1 MNKPVLAP
9 KTLMPK
15 PQSFINLPV
24 CTDWQY
30 LSADAVIFGVPF
42 GKPYLQ
48 NNFPNNQSCAPSA
61 LRSASDRIMVEHASV
76 NMDYKGTDSL
86 AKGINFVDGGDIHL
100 IDNDVSAH
108 YLEAE
113 KAVRYAVTQGIIP
126 VTIGGDDGITNPVLR
141 GLDAAGRV
149 ALIQIDAHLDWKDE
163 RYGEKDGFSSPMRR
177 ASELSHVS
185 SIHQIGIRSFGSST
199 EEEVKIARE
208 WGAEIHT
215 ASQVHARGIEP
226 VIRALPEG
234 VKFFITLDVDGLDP
248 SVMPG
253 TVALAPGG
261 LLWWQLID
269 LLDGISAKGPII
281 GLNVV
286 ELAPEN
292 DINQISMIGAGRIIV
307 SLVMRE
313 VLKKQ
318 LIN

>member
-1 MNKPVLAP
+1 MNKPILAP
-9 KTLMPK
+9 KTLVPE

-24 CTDWQY
+24 CTNWRD

-48 NNFPNNQSCAPSA
+48 NNFPNDQSLAPFA
-61 LRSASDRIMVEHASV
+61 LRSASDRIIVEHASI
-76 NMDYKGTDSL
+76 NMDYEDTRSL
-86 AKGINFVDGGDIHL
+86 ANGINFVDGGDIPL
-100 IDNDVSAH
+100 VNNDVSAH
-108 YLEAE
+108 YLQGEE
-113 KAVRYAVTQGIIP
+113 AVRYAVTKGIIP

-141 GLDAAGRV
+141 GLDVAGSI
-149 ALIQIDAHLDWKDE
+149 ALIQIDAHLDWKSE
-163 RYGEKDGFSSPMRR
+163 RYGEKDGYSSPMRR

-199 EEEVKIARE
+199 EEEVKVARK
-208 WGAEIHT
+208 WGADIHT
-215 ASQVHARGIEP
+215 ARQVHAQGIER
-226 VIRALPEG
+226 VIKALPKD

-269 LLDGISAKGPII
+269 LLDGISEKGPII

-286 ELAPEN
+286 ELSPKN
-292 DINQISMIGAGRIIV
+292 DLNQISMIGVGRFIV
-307 SLVMRE
+307 ALVMRE
-313 VLKKQ
+313 ALKK
-318 LIN
+318 

>member
-1 MNKPVLAP
+1 
-9 KTLMPK
+9 
-15 PQSFINLPV
+15 
-24 CTDWQY
+24 
-30 LSADAVIFGVPF
+30 
-42 GKPYLQ
+42 
-48 NNFPNNQSCAPSA
+48 
-61 LRSASDRIMVEHASV
+61 
-76 NMDYKGTDSL
+76 MDYEDTRSL
-86 AKGINFVDGGDIHL
+86 ANGINFIDGGDIPL
-100 IDNDVSAH
+100 VNNDVSAH

-113 KAVRYAVTQGIIP
+113 EAVRYAVTKGIIP

-141 GLDAAGRV
+141 GLDSAGSIAV
-149 ALIQIDAHLDWKDE
+149 IQIDAHLDWKSE
-163 RYGEKDGFSSPMRR
+163 RYGEKDGYSSPMRR

-199 EEEVKIARE
+199 EEEVKVARK
-208 WGAEIHT
+208 WGADIHT
-215 ASQVHARGIEP
+215 ARQVHARGIER
-226 VIRALPEG
+226 VINALPKD

-248 SVMPG
+248 SVIPG

-286 ELAPEN
+286 ELAPKN
-292 DINQISMIGAGRIIV
+292 DINQISMIGAGRFIV

-318 LIN
+318 LSN

>member
-1 MNKPVLAP
+1 MNKAILAP
-9 KTLMPK
+9 KTLVPE

-24 CTDWQY
+24 CIDWRD

-48 NNFPNNQSCAPSA
+48 NNFPNDQSLAPFA
-61 LRSASDRIMVEHASV
+61 LRSASDRIIVEHASI
-76 NMDYKGTDSL
+76 NMDYEDTRSL
-86 AKGINFVDGGDIHL
+86 ANGINFVDGGDIPL
-100 IDNDVSAH
+100 VDNDVSAH
-108 YLEAE
+108 YLQGEE
-113 KAVRYAVTQGIIP
+113 AVRYAVTKGIIP

-141 GLDAAGRV
+141 GLDVAGSI
-149 ALIQIDAHLDWKDE
+149 ALIQIDAHLDWKSE
-163 RYGEKDGFSSPMRR
+163 RYGEKDGYSSPMRR

-199 EEEVKIARE
+199 EEEVKVARK
-208 WGAEIHT
+208 WGADIHT
-215 ASQVHARGIEP
+215 ARQVHARGIER
-226 VIRALPEG
+226 VIKALPKN

-248 SVMPG
+248 SVIPG

-286 ELAPEN
+286 ELAPKN

-313 VLKKQ
+313 VHKKQ

>member
-1 MNKPVLAP
+1 MNKPILAP
-9 KTLMPK
+9 KTLMPE

-24 CTDWQY
+24 CTNWRD

-48 NNFPNNQSCAPSA
+48 NNFPNDQSLAPFA
-61 LRSASDRIMVEHASV
+61 LRSASDRIIVEHASI
-76 NMDYKGTDSL
+76 NMDYEDTRSL
-86 AKGINFVDGGDIHL
+86 ANGINFVDGGDIPL
-100 IDNDVSAH
+100 VNNDVSAH
-108 YLEAE
+108 YLQGEE
-113 KAVRYAVTQGIIP
+113 AVRYAVTKGIIP

-141 GLDAAGRV
+141 GLDVAGSI
-149 ALIQIDAHLDWKDE
+149 ALIQIDAHLDWKSE
-163 RYGEKDGFSSPMRR
+163 RYGEKDGYSSPMRR

-199 EEEVKIARE
+199 EEEVKVARK
-208 WGAEIHT
+208 WGADIHT
-215 ASQVHARGIEP
+215 ARQVHAQGIDR
-226 VIRALPEG
+226 VIKALPKD

-269 LLDGISAKGPII
+269 LLDGISEKGPII

-286 ELAPEN
+286 ELSPKN
-292 DINQISMIGAGRIIV
+292 DLNQISMIGVGRFIV
-307 SLVMRE
+307 ALVMRE
-313 VLKKQ
+313 ALKK
-318 LIN
+318 

>member
-1 MNKPVLAP
+1 MNKAILAP
-9 KTLMPK
+9 KTLVPE

-24 CTDWQY
+24 CIDWRD

-48 NNFPNNQSCAPSA
+48 NNFPNDQSLAPFA
-61 LRSASDRIMVEHASV
+61 LRSASDRIIVEHASI
-76 NMDYKGTDSL
+76 NMDYEDTRSL
-86 AKGINFVDGGDIHL
+86 ANGINFVDGGDIPL
-100 IDNDVSAH
+100 VNNDISAH
-108 YLEAE
+108 YLQGEE
-113 KAVRYAVTQGIIP
+113 AVRYAVTKGIIP

-141 GLDAAGRV
+141 GLDVAGSI
-149 ALIQIDAHLDWKDE
+149 ALIQIDAHLDWKSE
-163 RYGEKDGFSSPMRR
+163 RYGEKDGYSSPMRR

-199 EEEVKIARE
+199 EEEVKVARK
-208 WGAEIHT
+208 WGADIHT
-215 ASQVHARGIEP
+215 ARQVHARGIER
-226 VIRALPEG
+226 VIKALPKN

-248 SVMPG
+248 SVIPG

>member
-1 MNKPVLAP
+1 MNEPILAP
-9 KTLMPK
+9 KTLMPE

-24 CTDWQY
+24 CTNWKN

-48 NNFPNNQSCAPSA
+48 NNFPNDQSRAPFA

-76 NMDYKGTDSL
+76 NMDYEGIPSL
-86 AKGINFVDGGDIHL
+86 TNGMKFVDGGDIPL
-100 IDNDVSAH
+100 VDNDVSSH
-108 YLEAE
+108 YLKAE
-113 KAVRYAVTQGIIP
+113 EAVRYAVTKDIIP
-126 VTIGGDDGITNPVLR
+126 VTIGGDDGITNPVLQ
-141 GLDAAGRV
+141 GLDAAGSI

-163 RYGEKDGFSSPMRR
+163 RYGEKDGYSSPMRR
-177 ASELSHVS
+177 ASELAHVS

-208 WGAEIHT
+208 WGADIHT
-215 ASQVHARGIEP
+215 SRQVHARGIEK
-226 VIRALPEG
+226 VIRALPKG

-269 LLDGISAKGPII
+269 LLDGISERGPII

-286 ELAPEN
+286 ELAPKN
-292 DINQISMIGAGRIIV
+292 DLNQISMIGAGCFII
-307 SLVMRE
+307 SLVMKE
-313 VLKKQ
+313 TLKK
-318 LIN
+318 

>member
-1 MNKPVLAP
+1 MNKPILAP
-9 KTLMPK
+9 KTLVPE

-24 CTDWQY
+24 CTDWRD

-48 NNFPNNQSCAPSA
+48 NNFPNDQSLAPFA
-61 LRSASDRIMVEHASV
+61 LRSASDRIIVEHASI
-76 NMDYKGTDSL
+76 NMDYEDTRSL
-86 AKGINFVDGGDIHL
+86 ANGINFVDGGDIPL
-100 IDNDVSAH
+100 VNNDVSAH
-108 YLEAE
+108 YLQGEE
-113 KAVRYAVTQGIIP
+113 AVRYTVTKGIIP

-141 GLDAAGRV
+141 GLDVAGNI
-149 ALIQIDAHLDWKDE
+149 ALIQIDAHLDWKSE
-163 RYGEKDGFSSPMRR
+163 RYGEKDGYSSPMRR

-199 EEEVKIARE
+199 EEEVKVARK
-208 WGAEIHT
+208 WGADIHT
-215 ASQVHARGIEP
+215 ARQVHARGIER
-226 VIRALPEG
+226 VIKALPKD

-269 LLDGISAKGPII
+269 LLDGISERGPII

-286 ELAPEN
+286 ELSPKN
-292 DINQISMIGAGRIIV
+292 DLNQISMIGVGRFIV
-307 SLVMRE
+307 ALVMRE
-313 VLKKQ
+313 ALKK
-318 LIN
+318 

>member
-1 MNKPVLAP
+1 MNKAILAP
-9 KTLMPK
+9 KTLVPE

-24 CTDWQY
+24 CTDWRD

-48 NNFPNNQSCAPSA
+48 NKFPNDQSLAPFA
-61 LRSASDRIMVEHASV
+61 LRSASDRIMVEHASI
-76 NMDYKGTDSL
+76 NMDNEDTRSL
-86 AKGINFVDGGDIHL
+86 ANGINFVDGGDIPL
-100 IDNDVSAH
+100 VNNDVSAH
-108 YLEAE
+108 YLQGEE
-113 KAVRYAVTQGIIP
+113 AVRYAVTKGIIP

-141 GLDAAGRV
+141 GLDVAVNV
-149 ALIQIDAHLDWKDE
+149 ALIQIDAHLDWKSE
-163 RYGEKDGFSSPMRR
+163 RYGEKDGYSSPMRR

-199 EEEVKIARE
+199 EEEVKVARK
-208 WGAEIHT
+208 WGADIHT
-215 ASQVHARGIEP
+215 ARQVHAQGIER
-226 VIRALPEG
+226 VIKALPKD

-269 LLDGISAKGPII
+269 LLDGISERGPII

-286 ELAPEN
+286 ELSPKN
-292 DINQISMIGAGRIIV
+292 DLNQISMIGVGRFIV
-307 SLVMRE
+307 ALVMRE
-313 VLKKQ
+313 ALKK
-318 LIN
+318 

>member
-1 MNKPVLAP
+1 MNKPILAP
-9 KTLMPK
+9 KTLVPE

-24 CTDWQY
+24 CTDWRD

-48 NNFPNNQSCAPSA
+48 NNFPNDQSLAPFA
-61 LRSASDRIMVEHASV
+61 LRSASDRIMVEHASI
-76 NMDYKGTDSL
+76 NMDYEDTRSL
-86 AKGINFVDGGDIHL
+86 ANGINFVDGGDIPL
-100 IDNDVSAH
+100 VNNDVSAH
-108 YLEAE
+108 YLQGEE
-113 KAVRYAVTQGIIP
+113 AVRYTVTKGIIP

-141 GLDAAGRV
+141 GLDVAGSI
-149 ALIQIDAHLDWKDE
+149 ALIQIDAHLDWKSE
-163 RYGEKDGFSSPMRR
+163 RYGEKDGYSSPMRR

-199 EEEVKIARE
+199 EEEVKVARK
-208 WGAEIHT
+208 WGADIHT
-215 ASQVHARGIEP
+215 ARQVHARGIER
-226 VIRALPEG
+226 VIKALPKD

-269 LLDGISAKGPII
+269 LLDGISERGPII

-286 ELAPEN
+286 ELSPKN
-292 DINQISMIGAGRIIV
+292 DLNQISMIGVGRFIV
-307 SLVMRE
+307 ALVMRE
-313 VLKKQ
+313 ALKK
-318 LIN
+318 

>member
-1 MNKPVLAP
+1 MNKAILAP
-9 KTLMPK
+9 KTLVPE

-24 CTDWQY
+24 CTDWRD

-48 NNFPNNQSCAPSA
+48 NNFPNDQSLAPFA
-61 LRSASDRIMVEHASV
+61 LRSASDRIIVEHASI
-76 NMDYKGTDSL
+76 NMDYEDTRSL
-86 AKGINFVDGGDIHL
+86 ANGINFVDGGDIPL
-100 IDNDVSAH
+100 VNNDISAH
-108 YLEAE
+108 YLQGEE
-113 KAVRYAVTQGIIP
+113 AVRYAVTKGIIP

-141 GLDAAGRV
+141 GLDVAGNI
-149 ALIQIDAHLDWKDE
+149 ALIQIDAHLDWKSE
-163 RYGEKDGFSSPMRR
+163 RYGEKDGYSSPMRR

-199 EEEVKIARE
+199 EEEVKVARK
-208 WGAEIHT
+208 WGADIHT
-215 ASQVHARGIEP
+215 ARQVHARGIER
-226 VIRALPEG
+226 VIKALPKD

-269 LLDGISAKGPII
+269 LLDGISERGPII

-286 ELAPEN
+286 ELSPKN
-292 DINQISMIGAGRIIV
+292 DLNQISMIGVGRFIV
-307 SLVMRE
+307 ALVMRE
-313 VLKKQ
+313 ALKK
-318 LIN
+318 

>member
-1 MNKPVLAP
+1 MNKAILAP
-9 KTLMPK
+9 KTLVPE

-24 CTDWQY
+24 CIDWRD

-48 NNFPNNQSCAPSA
+48 NNFPNDQSLAPFA
-61 LRSASDRIMVEHASV
+61 LRSASDRIIVEHASI
-76 NMDYKGTDSL
+76 NMDYEDTRSL
-86 AKGINFVDGGDIHL
+86 ANGINFVDGGDIPL
-100 IDNDVSAH
+100 VNNDISAH
-108 YLEAE
+108 YLQGEE
-113 KAVRYAVTQGIIP
+113 AVRYAVTKGIIP

-141 GLDAAGRV
+141 GLDVAGNI
-149 ALIQIDAHLDWKDE
+149 ALIQIDAHLDWKSE
-163 RYGEKDGFSSPMRR
+163 RYGEKDGYSSPMRR

-199 EEEVKIARE
+199 EEEVKVARK
-208 WGAEIHT
+208 WGADIHT
-215 ASQVHARGIEP
+215 ARQVHARGIER
-226 VIRALPEG
+226 VIKALPKD

-269 LLDGISAKGPII
+269 LLDGISERGPII

-286 ELAPEN
+286 ELSPKN
-292 DINQISMIGAGRIIV
+292 DLNQISMIGVGRFIV
-307 SLVMRE
+307 ALVMRE
-313 VLKKQ
+313 ALKK
-318 LIN
+318 